1 MFIDDSRMSLVID
14 KEKVLKLTLDK
25 MLTLSDVLHMLDIHW
40 KLMLLSL
47 IEKVRVKILFDYDK
61 IILAKN
67 NVLIGK

>member
-1 MFIDDSRMSLVID
+1 MFTDNSRMSLVID
-14 KEKVLKLTLDK
+14 KEKVLKLTSDK

-40 KLMLLSL
+40 KLMLVSL

>member
-14 KEKVLKLTLDK
+14 KEKVLKLTSDK

-40 KLMLLSL
+40 KLMLVSL

>member
-1 MFIDDSRMSLVID
+1 MFTDNSRMSLVID
-14 KEKVLKLTLDK
+14 KEKVLKLTSDK

-40 KLMLLSL
+40 KLMLVSL
-47 IEKVRVKILFDYDK
+47 IEKGRVKILFDYDK

>member
-14 KEKVLKLTLDK
+14 KEKVLKLTSDK
-25 MLTLSDVLHMLDIHW
+25 MLTLSEVLHMLDIHC
-40 KLMLLSL
+40 KLMLVSL

>member
-40 KLMLLSL
+40 KLMLVSL
-47 IEKVRVKILFDYDK
+47 IEKGRVKILFDYDK

>member
-1 MFIDDSRMSLVID
+1 MFTDNSRMSLVID
-14 KEKVLKLTLDK
+14 KEKVLKLTSDK

-40 KLMLLSL
+40 KLMLVSL
-47 IEKVRVKILFDYDK
+47 IDKVRVKILFDYDK

>member
-14 KEKVLKLTLDK
+14 KEKVLKLTSDK

>member
-14 KEKVLKLTLDK
+14 KEKVLKLTSDK

-40 KLMLLSL
+40 KLMLVSL
-47 IEKVRVKILFDYDK
+47 IDKVRVKILFDYDK

>member
-14 KEKVLKLTLDK
+14 KEKVLKLTSDK
-25 MLTLSDVLHMLDIHW
+25 MLTLSEVLHMLDIHW
-40 KLMLLSL
+40 KLMLVSL
-47 IEKVRVKILFDYDK
+47 IEKGRVKILFDYDK

>member
-1 MFIDDSRMSLVID
+1 MFTDNSRMSLVID
-14 KEKVLKLTLDK
+14 KEKVLKLTSDK